1 MHGQERSN
9 KISFCLIRIFNAL
22 TSIDKV
28 VSVKKLNAKQS
39 NFGIL
44 DEIPQVNI
52 DKLILIY
59 IVNNMLFEY
68 KVR

>member
-9 KISFCLIRIFNAL
+9 KILFCLIRMNNIL

-44 DEIPQVNI
+44 DERPQVNI

-59 IVNNMLFEY
+59 IVNNILFES